1 MTKSKKRVILMVAIA
16 AAVAVTAGAVAYI
29 TKFFRIPRAAVKYE
43 TAMQIFTDQFDEINR
58 RFGFSFETYTM
69 SSDETSEIAELYGEA
84 VLESGETLTLKF
96 GTIGSVLSYTLFVD
110 SGEWDT
116 WEEAYQFVQQR
127 DLKQYTRVYDL
138 VSYLSDGMYGGNRL
152 QKELIKQQKE
162 IVSMFPDYHE
172 STVGTSRSFPLSLYF
187 SNVNSAYV
195 SYDAYRSYDA
205 DEEEYTGKW
214 MTTMVVGTCLYV
226 QE

>member
-1 MTKSKKRVILMVAIA
+1 MTKSKKRVILIMAIA

-29 TKFFRIPRAAVKYE
+29 VRFFRFPCVAVKYE

-69 SSDETSEIAELYGEA
+69 SSDETSEIAELYGET

-96 GTIGSVLSYTLFVD
+96 DTIGSVLSYTLFVD

-152 QKELIKQQKE
+152 QKELIKRQKE
-162 IVSMFPDYHE
+162 MISMFPDHHE
-172 STVGTSRSFPLSLYF
+172 NTVRTSHSFPLSLF
-187 SNVNSAYV
+187 FPNVNSAYV
-195 SYDAYRSYDA
+195 SYSAIED
-205 DEEEYTGKW
+205 EYTGKW

-226 QE
+226 RE

>member
-1 MTKSKKRVILMVAIA
+1 MTKFKKRVILMVAIA

-29 TKFFRIPRAAVKYE
+29 VRFFRFPRVAVRDE
-43 TAMQIFTDQFDEINR
+43 TAMQIFADQFDEINR
-58 RFGFSFETYTM
+58 RFDFSFETHTR
-69 SSDETSEIAELYGEA
+69 SADETELYGEA

-96 GTIGSVLSYTLFVD
+96 DTIGSVLSYTLFVD

-127 DLKQYTRVYDL
+127 DLKQYARVYDL

-152 QKELIKQQKE
+152 QKELVKQQEK

-195 SYDAYRSYDA
+195 SYDAYRRYDA
-205 DEEEYTGKW
+205 DKEEYTGKW

-226 QE
+226 RE

>member
-1 MTKSKKRVILMVAIA
+1 MTKSKKRVILIVAIA
-16 AAVAVTAGAVAYI
+16 AAVTAGAVAYI

-58 RFGFSFETYTM
+58 RFGFSFETCTL

-226 QE
+226 RE

>member
-58 RFGFSFETYTM
+58 RFGFSFETYTL

-162 IVSMFPDYHE
+162 IVSMFPDHHE
-172 STVGTSRSFPLSLYF
+172 IAVPSSRTIPLSLYF
-187 SNVNSAYV
+187 PNVNNVYM
-195 SYDAYRSYDA
+195 SYDAY
-205 DEEEYTGKW
+205 ENEYTGKW
-214 MTTMVVGTCLYV
+214 TTSMRIDIGLYV